1 MADLRAHERIER
13 LLAERPAVARE
24 AAALR
29 AQRAYVRGRLR
40 GLATAMRIGRIA
52 GDLLPLV
59 GRRGGRSRLA
69 TILRWITRAD

>member
-29 AQRAYVRGRLR
+29 AQRASVRGRVR
-40 GLATAMRIGRIA
+40 GLVTALAIGRIA
-52 GDLLPLV
+52 GRFL
-59 GRRGGRSRLA
+59 RRGGRRRERSWLA
-69 TILRWITRAD
+69 SILRWITRAD